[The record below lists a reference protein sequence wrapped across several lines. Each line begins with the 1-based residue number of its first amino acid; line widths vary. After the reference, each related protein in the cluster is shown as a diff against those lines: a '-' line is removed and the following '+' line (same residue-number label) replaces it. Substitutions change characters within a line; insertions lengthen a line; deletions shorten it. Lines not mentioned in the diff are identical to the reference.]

1 MRSSTQ
7 SPKFT
12 VLVPTRERASTLLAT
27 LKTCVAQD
35 YDRLEIIVSDNFSK
49 DNTREVVQSFQD
61 SRVRY
66 VNPGRRLGMSQNWE
80 FALSHASEGYVT
92 VLGDDDGLLPHA
104 VTDAAKI
111 IAASGTSILSWLK
124 AEYCWPDHIIAEYR
138 NILILPLLNQLL
150 RFDARLALRDAKRLW
165 LPYNRTPT
173 LYNSFVHCDPI
184 RKSRAQDGTFFNSF
198 APDVYSGIVLLSA
211 IDWYLYSIRPFSLNG
226 ASARSI
232 GTSDSRAAVDK
243 GPAVEFVQELGAN
256 PDLEFGRLAGS
267 INAVVAES
275 LLQADKHCFAGSLG
289 PSKRLFIWRIL
300 CELARKGRAE
310 YQRAL
315 PELLVI
321 ARRHGLEFFTLACAK
336 LVRVHPAP
344 SGTISAGL
352 DSRGYLTLDSIWLG
366 VTNVH
371 EATLVAAK
379 ILGPYQMP
387 GTAIEYSGLSRFY
400 SRLTRWIWDRPW
412 DRSL

>member
-1 MRSSTQ
+1 MRPSIQ

-12 VLVPTRERASTLLAT
+12 ILVPTRERASTLHAT
-27 LKTCVAQD
+27 LNTCVTQD
-35 YDRLEIIVSDNFSK
+35 YERLEVVVSDNFSK
-49 DNTREVVQSFQD
+49 DNTRDVVQSFHD

-80 FALSHASEGYVT
+80 FALSHVSEGYVT

-104 VTDAAKI
+104 VTDAARI

-124 AEYCWPDHIIAEYR
+124 AEYCWPDHIVAEHR
-138 NILILPLLNQLL
+138 NILIMPLLNQLL
-150 RFDARLALRDAKRLW
+150 RFNARIALRDAKRLW

-173 LYNSFVHCDPI
+173 LYNSFVHCDAI
-184 RKSRAQDGTFFNSF
+184 RKARAQDGTFFNSF
-198 APDVYSGIVLLSA
+198 APDIYSGIVLLSA

-226 ASARSI
+226 ASARST
-232 GTSDSRAAVDK
+232 GTSQSRPTVDK
-243 GPAVEFVQELGAN
+243 GPSVEFVKELGPN

-267 INAVVAES
+267 VNAIIAES
-275 LLQADKHCFAGSLG
+275 ILQADKHCFAGSLS

-300 CELARKGRAE
+300 SELARKGQAE

-336 LVRVHPAP
+336 LMRAHPAP
-344 SGTISAGL
+344 SDIISAGL
-352 DSRGYLTLDSIWLG
+352 DSRGYLILDSTRLD

-371 EATLVAAK
+371 EATLITAK

-387 GTAIEYSGLSRFY
+387 EETIDYSGLSRFY
-400 SRLTRWIWDRPW
+400 SRLTRWVCNRPW